1 MISPKDVQRAAKRLE
16 RENIRFRTFLK
27 GHVDPDDL
35 DEKFHELHRE
45 LFEGY
50 DCSQCGNCCRIYST
64 TLEDSEISSIAAYLN
79 MSEPDFTKRY
89 LSNGSEGFYIKPPCP
104 FLTSSGKCAIQECK
118 PEECRGF
125 PYTDKPDRWSSLYS
139 ILDFAEQ
146 CPVVFEM
153 LERLKKTYWFRR

>member
-16 RENIRFRTFLK
+16 RENMRFRTFLK

-50 DCSQCGNCCRIYST
+50 DCSQCGNCCRTYST
-64 TLEDSEISSIAAYLN
+64 SLENSEISSIAAYLN

-89 LSNGSEGFYIKPPCP
+89 LSNGSERILHQASMSIPYLKRQMRH
-104 FLTSSGKCAIQECK
+104 SGMQAGGM
-118 PEECRGF
+118 P
-125 PYTDKPDRWSSLYS
+125 WLS
-139 ILDFAEQ
+139 IY
-146 CPVVFEM
+146 
-153 LERLKKTYWFRR
+153 R